1 MKPFFSIV
9 IPVLNEE
16 NYLPKLLFCLEKQT
30 EKSFEVIVVDGRS
43 EDRTVEIV
51 KKFCKKNQ
59 QNFNSTLIISDKRN
73 VSFQRNRG
81 ADIAK
86 GEYLVFFDADVLLPE
101 NYLQKI
107 KENITTN
114 KIDFLTTWN
123 ETDSDKQQDKIIAL
137 LTNFMF
143 EAAHFLSFD
152 FVPGFNIIVKKNIFT
167 KVGGFDENVVHAED
181 HDLARRLKEHGYELT
196 ILKEPK
202 ITFSLRRLKRE
213 GTLNVLRKYAKATM
227 HVFLKGPI
235 TREIFE
241 YQMGGHL
248 YTKENQT
255 KKRKALFKKQLKLI
269 HSKIE
274 TYFKLLERKL

>member
-1 MKPFFSIV
+1 
-9 IPVLNEE
+9 
-16 NYLPKLLFCLEKQT
+16 
-30 EKSFEVIVVDGRS
+30 
-43 EDRTVEIV
+43 
-51 KKFCKKNQ
+51 
-59 QNFNSTLIISDKRN
+59 
-73 VSFQRNRG
+73 
-81 ADIAK
+81 
-86 GEYLVFFDADVLLPE
+86 
-101 NYLQKI
+101 
-107 KENITTN
+107 
-114 KIDFLTTWN
+114 
-123 ETDSDKQQDKIIAL
+123 
-137 LTNFMF
+137 
-143 EAAHFLSFD
+143 
-152 FVPGFNIIVKKNIFT
+152 
-167 KVGGFDENVVHAED
+167 VGGFDENVVHAED

-235 TREIFE
+235 TQEIFE